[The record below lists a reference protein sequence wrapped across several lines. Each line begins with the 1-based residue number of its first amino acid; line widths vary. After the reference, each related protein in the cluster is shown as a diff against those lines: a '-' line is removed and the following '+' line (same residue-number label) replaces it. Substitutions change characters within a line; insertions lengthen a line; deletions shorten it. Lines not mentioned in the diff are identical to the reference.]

1 MRQVLGILLIIA
13 AIWGCKELY
22 NYWEQVKA
30 RKEVEDRGGA
40 PAAAAAVPAAPATLP
55 GLPANLEASLQG
67 AQKQGAA
74 GLKNWLKL
82 YRPYV
87 SDPRLAAIELDYLVL
102 ISSTAPQEARQIFAA
117 VKQRT
122 PTNSPVYPRIKQ
134 LEKTYQ

>member
-1 MRQVLGILLIIA
+1 MRQIIGILLIIG

-22 NYWEQVKA
+22 NYWETVKA
-30 RKEVEDRGGA
+30 KKEAEDRGGA
-40 PAAAAAVPAAPATLP
+40 PPPAAVAVAPATLS
-55 GLPANLEASLQG
+55 GLPANLEPSLQA

-87 SDPRLAAIELDYLVL
+87 SDPRLAALELDYIVL
-102 ISSTAPQEARQIFAA
+102 ISSSNPQEARQLFAA

-122 PTNSPVYPRIKQ
+122 PTNSPVFPRVKQ

>member
-1 MRQVLGILLIIA
+1 MRQIIGILLIIA

-22 NYWEQVKA
+22 NYWETVKA

-40 PAAAAAVPAAPATLP
+40 PPPTDVPAAPAVLP
-55 GLPANLEASLQG
+55 GLPANLEASLQT

-87 SDPRLAAIELDYLVL
+87 SDPRLAAIELDYIVL
-102 ISSTAPQEARQIFAA
+102 ISSSNPQEARQLFAA
-117 VKQRT
+117 IKQRT
-122 PTNSPVYPRIKQ
+122 PTNSPVYPRVKQ

>member
-13 AIWGCKELY
+13 AVWGCKELY

-30 RKEVEDRGGA
+30 RKEVEDRGGGPP
-40 PAAAAAVPAAPATLP
+40 PAAVVTAPTTLT
-55 GLPANLEASLQG
+55 GLPANLESSLQA

-74 GLKNWLKL
+74 GLKNWLKH

-102 ISSTAPQEARQIFAA
+102 ISSTAPQEARQIFAS

>member
-1 MRQVLGILLIIA
+1 MRYFIGILLILGAFLGVRQLIS
-13 AIWGCKELY
+13 
-22 NYWEQVKA
+22 YWESVKA
-30 RKEVEDRGGA
+30 KSDAAEGRA
-40 PAAAAAVPAAPATLP
+40 PVVQPAAPETLS
-55 GLPANLEASLQG
+55 GLPPSLEASLQN

-87 SDPRLAAIELDYLVL
+87 SDPRLAAIELDYVILVGP
-102 ISSTAPQEARQIFAA
+102 SNMKEAKQVFAA

-122 PTNSPVYPRIKQ
+122 PVNSPVYPRIKQ

>member
-30 RKEVEDRGGA
+30 RTEAEDRGGA
-40 PAAAAAVPAAPATLP
+40 PPAAAVPAAPATLP
-55 GLPANLEASLQG
+55 GLPANLESSLQA

-122 PTNSPVYPRIKQ
+122 PANSPVYARIKQ

>member
-13 AIWGCKELY
+13 AVWGCKELY

-30 RKEVEDRGGA
+30 RKEVEDRGGGPP
-40 PAAAAAVPAAPATLP
+40 PAAVVTAPTTLT
-55 GLPANLEASLQG
+55 GLPANLESSLQA

-74 GLKNWLKL
+74 GLKNWLKR

-102 ISSTAPQEARQIFAA
+102 ISSTAPQEARQIFAS

>member
-1 MRQVLGILLIIA
+1 MRQVLGILLIVA

-30 RKEVEDRGGA
+30 RKEAEDRGGGPPPAVVVTA
-40 PAAAAAVPAAPATLP
+40 PTTLP
-55 GLPANLEASLQG
+55 GLPANLESSLQA

-122 PTNSPVYPRIKQ
+122 PANSPVYPRIKQ